1 MSTDA
6 RRGEQARRLNRND
19 DRAARGAHGHA
30 ARDAM
35 VSDAKFGAT
44 SENFRRLPTAA
55 AGGFTN
61 ARGRQDLDENRR
73 RGKGTTMSELRTNDG
88 DAQPLGLIGGI
99 GLTEV
104 HVYAQRPAPDGLFS
118 GCPHVHAVVDEGYF
132 VLQGTGRVEFH
143 DLDNGLRTMPLVPGQ
158 YVHFPPMVMHRLVSD
173 GDLIILGMMGSAGL
187 AERGEAR
194 IYFGREADE
203 SPERFAELLSL
214 PKRLGLEGALQR
226 RDAAVAGYQLL
237 IALWTND
244 RDAYF
249 AELARFFDVHCR
261 AMATKA
267 AAFAEQIERGPLAWS
282 AAAQKRLGELPARPT
297 NATDVYSNTRGSEH
311 AFGMCGVLR
320 PILKL
325 ERFLSTLVTPR

>member
-1 MSTDA
+1 MNPT
-6 RRGEQARRLNRND
+6 QA
-19 DRAARGAHGHA
+19 A
-30 ARDAM
+30 
-35 VSDAKFGAT
+35 
-44 SENFRRLPTAA
+44 
-55 AGGFTN
+55 
-61 ARGRQDLDENRR
+61 
-73 RGKGTTMSELRTNDG
+73 NDG

-104 HVYAQRPAPDGLFS
+104 HVYAQRPAPDGAFS

-132 VLQGTGRVEFH
+132 VLQGTGSVEFH
-143 DLDNGLRTMPLVPGQ
+143 DLDNGLRTMPLAPGQ

-203 SPERFAELLSL
+203 DATRFAELISL

-226 RDAAVAGYQLL
+226 RDAAVAAYQQLM
-237 IALWTND
+237 ALWTSD

-261 AMATKA
+261 AMAAKA
-267 AAFAEQIERGPLAWS
+267 EAFAEQIARGPDAWS
-282 AAAQKRLGELPARPT
+282 AQAKGRLAGLPARPT
-297 NATDVYSNTRGSEH
+297 TSTDVFSNARGSES

-325 ERFLSTLVTPR
+325 ERFPTAVVTA